1 MKNKVSTLE
10 QCIANVKDGQTIL
23 FGDWHGELSAE
34 EVITGVL
41 EKGVKDIEAIAV
53 SGGMPDQGVGRLIV
67 NKQVKTL
74 RCDFITG
81 NLKIIFCETE
91 PILQKAALNEII
103 QMLLRNCI
111 EYADK
116 GIEISNAAGL
126 GGNMA
131 QNTDGTDCCG
141 HLLLGR
147 LYHTRGKKN
156 RGRKR

>member
-10 QCIANVKDGQTIL
+10 QCVANVKDGQTIL

-74 RCDFITG
+74 RTTHIGLNPVAKDQMFAGELEVEFI
-81 NLKIIFCETE
+81 
-91 PILQKAALNEII
+91 P
-103 QMLLRNCI
+103 
-111 EYADK
+111 
-116 GIEISNAAGL
+116 
-126 GGNMA
+126 
-131 QNTDGTDCCG
+131 G
-141 HLLLGR
+141 HFR
-147 LYHTRGKKN
+147 
-156 RGRKR
+156 